1 MKSPHLNILKLMDQ
15 IINQIAANI
24 HKFTFPDQAFTR
36 CRKLN
41 AIDLIK
47 LILNMGAGSLNTELF
62 KAFPDINFR
71 MSASAFG
78 QAVSS
83 RGNRRL

>member
-1 MKSPHLNILKLMDQ
+1 MDQ

>member
-1 MKSPHLNILKLMDQ
+1 MDQ

-24 HKFTFPDQAFTR
+24 HKFTFPDHAFTR

>member
-1 MKSPHLNILKLMDQ
+1 MDQ
-15 IINQIAANI
+15 IINRIAANI

-47 LILNMGAGSLNTELF
+47 LILNIGAGSLNTELF